1 MSKLFK
7 ITFFFWL
14 IINFSNIA
22 IGNENF
28 FNEGLKL
35 YNEKKYE
42 EARFMFERSIV
53 FDPKDSNSY
62 LYLAKI
68 YNHKKDQK
76 KEKKNLETTLLIEP
90 DNEEAI
96 LMSMKIALEK
106 SNYSKVKDLS
116 NNFKKVC
123 KKLCDENKSIL
134 LLDIDNIFSIRCVT
148 LLAGPPVE
156 ISIDCIK

>member
-22 IGNENF
+22 FSNENF

-62 LYLAKI
+62 LFLAKI
-68 YNHKKDQK
+68 YNHEENKQK
-76 KEKKNLETTLLIEP
+76 EEKNLEATLLIEP
-90 DNEEAI
+90 SNEEAI
-96 LMSMKIALEK
+96 LMTMKIALER
-106 SNYSKVKDLS
+106 SNYSKVKELS
-116 NNFKKVC
+116 NKFVKVC
-123 KKLCDENKSIL
+123 KKLCNENKDIL
-134 LLDIDNIFSIRCVT
+134 ETLDNIEPKNES
-148 LLAGPPVE
+148 
-156 ISIDCIK
+156 

>member
-1 MSKLFK
+1 MNKLFQ

-62 LYLAKI
+62 LFLAKI
-68 YNHKKDQK
+68 YNHEENKQK
-76 KEKKNLETTLLIEP
+76 EEKNLEATLLIEP
-90 DNEEAI
+90 SNEEAI
-96 LMSMKIALEK
+96 LMTMKIALER
-106 SNYSKVKDLS
+106 SNYSKVKELS
-116 NNFKKVC
+116 KKFVKVC
-123 KKLCDENKSIL
+123 KKLCNENKDIL
-134 LLDIDNIFSIRCVT
+134 ETLDNIE
-148 LLAGPPVE
+148 PKNE
-156 ISIDCIK
+156 Y